1 MNKIC
6 ELENKYI
13 EVLLK
18 KGIDSKHKR
27 PLFISYTQESVDF
40 VSKIVDYA
48 QSIGITDIY
57 LHDEDPY
64 KMHDLLKTISKEE
77 IKTHPFFDQSIW
89 DEYTKKEAN
98 FLVLRTQIPS
108 LMSDIDGEKL
118 AQAGY
123 IDKITRSLFRKRQL
137 SFSIPWCYA
146 VVPNQ
151 MWADQLFPACEDSY
165 ERLFEAICKC
175 CMIDRE
181 DPIKEWDNYLEKA
194 AILLKKLNDLEIKS
208 LHYKNKLGTD
218 LKVELSENA
227 FFTNIS
233 KLGEHSIPN
242 IPSYEN
248 FTSPN
253 MWKTEGILYN
263 AKPLAFNGQIIDD
276 FFLEFKDGRIIN
288 FDAKIGKDLLN
299 EILKAEKY
307 SAYLGEASIV
317 EKDSPV
323 ALTNLTYYQTTL
335 DENSGTHI
343 AIGTGMSEC
352 VLNGEGMSEEELLAA
367 GINPSKNHIDIVIGT
382 DDLDIYAKTKNGK
395 IKIMENGKYTI

>member
-1 MNKIC
+1 MNRIC

-18 KGIDSKHKR
+18 KGIDTKHKR
-27 PLFISYTQESVDF
+27 PLFISYTQESVNF
-40 VSKIVDYA
+40 VSKIVDHA
-48 QSIGITDIY
+48 QALGITDIY

-77 IKTHPFFDQSIW
+77 IDKHPFFDQSIW

-98 FLVLRTQIPS
+98 FLVLKTQIPS
-108 LMSDIDGEKL
+108 LMSDIDADKL
-118 AQAGY
+118 ARVGF
-123 IDKITRSLFRKRQL
+123 IDSNTRPLFRKKQL
-137 SFSIPWCYA
+137 AFSIPWCYA

-151 MWADQLFPACEDSY
+151 TWADQLFPGCEDSY
-165 ERLFEAICKC
+165 DRLFEAICKC
-175 CMIDRE
+175 CMINTE
-181 DPIKEWDNYLEKA
+181 DPIKEWDNYLKKA

-208 LHYKNKLGTD
+208 LHYKNNLGTD
-218 LKVELSENA
+218 LRVELSENT

-233 KLGEHSIPN
+233 NLTEHSIPN

-248 FTSPN
+248 FTNPN

-263 AKPLAFNGQIIDD
+263 SKPLAFNGRIIDD
-276 FFLEFKDGRIIN
+276 FFLEFKNGKVIS
-288 FDAKIGKDLLN
+288 FDAKIGKDILS
-299 EILKAEKY
+299 EILKAEEF

-323 ALTNLTYYQTTL
+323 ALTNMTYGQTTL
-335 DENSGTHI
+335 DENSGAHI

-352 VLNGEGMSEEELLAA
+352 VLNGDNMNEEEFLTV

-382 DDLDIYAKTKNGK
+382 DDLDIYAQTKKGK

>member
-1 MNKIC
+1 MNRIC

-18 KGIDSKHKR
+18 KGIDSNHKR

-40 VSKIVDYA
+40 VSKLVDYA
-48 QSIGITDIY
+48 QSLGISDIY
-57 LHDEDPY
+57 LHDEDPH
-64 KMHDLLKTISKEE
+64 KMHDLVKTISKEE
-77 IKTHPFFDQSIW
+77 IDTHPFFDQSIW

-98 FLVLRTQIPS
+98 FLVLRTQIPN
-108 LMSDIDGEKL
+108 LMEDIDADKL
-118 AQAGY
+118 ARVGY
-123 IDKITRSLFRKRQL
+123 IDRATRPLFGKRQL
-137 SFSIPWCYA
+137 AFSIPWCYA

-151 MWADQLFPACEDSY
+151 AWANQLFPECEDAY

-175 CMIDRE
+175 CMIDKK
-181 DPIKEWDNYLEKA
+181 DPLKEWEQYLEKA
-194 AILLKKLNDLEIKS
+194 SILLKKLNDLEIKS
-208 LHYKNKLGTD
+208 LHYRNKLGTD
-218 LKVELSENA
+218 LKVELSPNA

-233 KLGEHSIPN
+233 NLGEHSIPN

-253 MWKTEGILYN
+253 MWKTEGTLHN
-263 AKPLAFNGQIIDD
+263 SKPLSFNGKIIDQ
-276 FFLEFKDGRIIN
+276 FFLEFKNGKVIN
-288 FDAKIGKDLLN
+288 FDAKVGKDILS

-335 DENSGTHI
+335 DENAGTHI

-352 VLNGEGMSEEELLAA
+352 VLNGENMSEEELLQN

-382 DDLDIYAKTKNGK
+382 DDLDIYAQTKKGK
-395 IKIMENGKYTI
+395 VKIMENGKYTI